1 MTLSRSFAARKRAM
15 LDEIGAAIGKTI
27 EDAEATLPD
36 EPQTLEAD
44 DDTPSRQQR
53 AGARLR

>member
-1 MTLSRSFAARKRAM
+1 MAQDDFEAFFAARKRAL

-27 EDAEATLPD
+27 EDSESTLPD

-44 DDTPSRQQR
+44 DDTDD
-53 AGARLR
+53 L